1 VVGQGGGENPVRWH
15 QLKTRNGVII
25 LQVLTFIPFHSSP
38 NLTWR
43 DVQHIVVWT
52 SKWRALSHD
61 PDWNVNGLG
70 RHVNLKFG
78 FGLLDAH
85 AIVALA
91 KLKKKVPEK
100 SICHGQINQDRK

>member
-1 VVGQGGGENPVRWH
+1 
-15 QLKTRNGVII
+15 
-25 LQVLTFIPFHSSP
+25 
-38 NLTWR
+38 
-43 DVQHIVVWT
+43 
-52 SKWRALSHD
+52 
-61 PDWNVNGLG
+61 VNGLG